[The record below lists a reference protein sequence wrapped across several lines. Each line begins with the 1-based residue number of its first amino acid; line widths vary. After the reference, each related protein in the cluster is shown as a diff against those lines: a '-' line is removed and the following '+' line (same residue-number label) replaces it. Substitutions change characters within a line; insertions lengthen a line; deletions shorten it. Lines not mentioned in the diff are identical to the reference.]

1 MNLKTKRNKRDTTGT
16 RHLSRF
22 NARSYGENQQS
33 GTPEPEDME
42 TLLKSWAEWIEAQG
56 FAPGSVKDHRQK
68 LQGFLEFLD
77 GKDSGRPKGSASL
90 VLECDRKTLSAYQSH
105 LFEIVSKKTGKKLSC
120 NSQINRLTVLKNFY
134 RFLHQTGRIAR
145 NPTEIIVLPHH
156 PKLIP
161 PVLLKSREMK
171 QLLETPDLG
180 NPLGFRDRTIMEVFF
195 ATGMRLS
202 ELTSSAVEDLNFEE
216 SLIHIKHGKGQKQR
230 LVPMGEAA
238 KNWLAEYLQ
247 NVRPILAKSET
258 TQAVFLNRFAHRID
272 KNGWQKKLT
281 EYVKAAGLKKNFTT
295 HCFRHQLATA
305 MLERGADTRHIQEIL
320 GHETLKTTQRYLHV
334 VKAELKR
341 IHAKSHPRESTP
353 FAPVN
358 YQKRSK

>member
-1 MNLKTKRNKRDTTGT
+1 
-16 RHLSRF
+16 
-22 NARSYGENQQS
+22 
-33 GTPEPEDME
+33 ME
-42 TLLKSWAEWIEAQG
+42 TLLKSWGEWIEAQG

-68 LQGFLEFLD
+68 LQGFLDFLD
-77 GKDSGRPKGSASL
+77 GSCP
-90 VLECDRKTLSAYQSH
+90 LEADKKSLSAYQSH
-105 LFEIVSKKTGKKLSC
+105 LFEMTSKKTGKKLSC

-134 RFLHQTGRIAR
+134 RFLQQTGRIAT
-145 NPTEIIVLPHH
+145 NPAEIIVLPRH

-171 QLLETPDLG
+171 KLLDAPDLG

-216 SLIHIKHGKGQKQR
+216 GLIHIKHGKGQKQR

-238 KNWLAEYLQ
+238 RNWLTEYLQ
-247 NVRPILAKSET
+247 NVRPILAKESKT
-258 TQAVFLNRFAHRID
+258 DAVFLNRFARRMD
-272 KNGWQKKLT
+272 KNGWQKKLAQ
-281 EYVKAAGLKKNFTT
+281 YVSSAGIKKSFTT
-295 HCFRHQLATA
+295 HCFRHQLATS

-341 IHAKSHPRESTP
+341 IHAKSHPRES
-353 FAPVN
+353 APVASVS
-358 YQKRSK
+358 YQKRK

>member
-1 MNLKTKRNKRDTTGT
+1 VELEQ
-16 RHLSRF
+16 
-22 NARSYGENQQS
+22 EN
-33 GTPEPEDME
+33 ME
-42 TLLKSWAEWIEAQG
+42 TLLKSWGEWIEAQG

-68 LQGFLEFLD
+68 LQGFIEFLD
-77 GKDSGRPKGSASL
+77 GSDP
-90 VLECDRKTLSAYQSH
+90 LEADKKKLSAYQTH
-105 LFEIVSKKTGKKLSC
+105 LFEMTSKKTGKKLSC

-134 RFLHQTGRIAR
+134 RFLQQTGRIAT
-145 NPTEIIVLPHH
+145 NPAEIIVLPRH

-171 QLLETPDLG
+171 KILDAPDLG

-216 SLIHIKHGKGQKQR
+216 NLIHIKHGKGQKQR

-238 KNWLAEYLQ
+238 RNWLQEYLE
-247 NVRPILAKSET
+247 NVRPILAKQSD
-258 TQAVFLNRFAHRID
+258 TQAVFLNRFARRVD
-272 KNGWQKKLT
+272 KNGWQKKLA
-281 EYVKAAGLKKNFTT
+281 EYVKAAGIKKNFTT

-341 IHAKSHPRESTP
+341 IHKQSHPRER
-353 FAPVN
+353 N
-358 YQKRSK
+358 YVG

>member
-1 MNLKTKRNKRDTTGT
+1 
-16 RHLSRF
+16 
-22 NARSYGENQQS
+22 
-33 GTPEPEDME
+33 ME
-42 TLLKSWAEWIEAQG
+42 TLLEAWGEWIAAQG

-68 LQGFLEFLD
+68 LQGFLEFIR
-77 GKDSGRPKGSASL
+77 GKDPLQLDK
-90 VLECDRKTLSAYQSH
+90 KTLAAYQSH
-105 LFEIVSKKTGKKLSC
+105 LFEMVSKKTGKKLTC

-134 RFLHQTGRIAR
+134 RFLHQTGRIPR
-145 NPTEIIVLPHH
+145 NPAEIIVLPRH

-161 PVLLKSREMK
+161 PVLLKSHELK
-171 QLLETPDLG
+171 QLLNAPDLG

-195 ATGMRLS
+195 ATGMRLT

-216 SLIHIKHGKGQKQR
+216 NLIHIKHGKGQKQR

-238 KNWLAEYLQ
+238 KNWLQEYLQ
-247 NVRPILAKSET
+247 NVRPILTKDSDT
-258 TQAVFLNRFAHRID
+258 TAVFLNRFARRID
-272 KNGWQKKLT
+272 KNGWQKKLA

-295 HCFRHQLATA
+295 HCFRHQLATS

-341 IHAKSHPRESTP
+341 IHAKSHPRESAP
-353 FAPVN
+353 VVPVN
-358 YQKRSK
+358 YGGHRK

>member
-1 MNLKTKRNKRDTTGT
+1 
-16 RHLSRF
+16 
-22 NARSYGENQQS
+22 
-33 GTPEPEDME
+33 ME
-42 TLLKSWAEWIEAQG
+42 TLLKKWGEWIEAQG
-56 FAPGSVKDHRQK
+56 FASGSVKDHRQK

-77 GKDSGRPKGSASL
+77 GKDSGRSQGSASL
-90 VLECDRKTLSAYQSH
+90 VLEADKKTLSAYQSH
-105 LFEIVSKKTGKKLSC
+105 LFELISKKTGKKLSC

-145 NPTEIIVLPHH
+145 NPAEIIVLPRH

-171 QLLETPDLG
+171 KLLETPDLG

-195 ATGMRLS
+195 ATGMRLT
-202 ELTSSAVEDLNFEE
+202 ELTSSAVEDLNFDE

-247 NVRPILAKSET
+247 NVRPILAKDSG
-258 TQAVFLNRFAHRID
+258 TQAVFLNRFARRID

-281 EYVKAAGLKKNFTT
+281 GYVKAAGIRKSFTT
-295 HCFRHQLATA
+295 HCFRHQLATS

-341 IHAKSHPRESTP
+341 IHAKSHPRESAP
-353 FAPVN
+353 VAPVN
-358 YQKRSK
+358 YQRRSK

>member
-1 MNLKTKRNKRDTTGT
+1 
-16 RHLSRF
+16 
-22 NARSYGENQQS
+22 
-33 GTPEPEDME
+33 ME

-68 LQGFLEFLD
+68 LQGFLEFLNS
-77 GKDSGRPKGSASL
+77 KDSGRPKGSASL

-105 LFEIVSKKTGKKLSC
+105 LFEMVSKKTGKKLSC

-145 NPTEIIVLPHH
+145 TPAEIIVLPRH

-171 QLLETPDLG
+171 KLLETPDLG

-195 ATGMRLS
+195 ATGMRLT

-230 LVPMGEAA
+230 LVPMGEVA
-238 KNWLAEYLQ
+238 KNWLQEYLE
-247 NVRPILAKSET
+247 NVRPILAKKSD
-258 TQAVFLNRFAHRID
+258 TQAVFLNRFARRID

-281 EYVKAAGLKKNFTT
+281 EYVKAAGIRKSFTT

-341 IHAKSHPRESTP
+341 IHAKSHPRESAP
-353 FAPVN
+353 VAPVN

>member
-1 MNLKTKRNKRDTTGT
+1 MVEL
-16 RHLSRF
+16 
-22 NARSYGENQQS
+22 EQ
-33 GTPEPEDME
+33 EDME

-56 FAPGSVKDHRQK
+56 FASGSAKDHRQK

-77 GKDSGRPKGSASL
+77 GTDP
-90 VLECDRKTLSAYQSH
+90 LEADKKKLSAYQSH
-105 LFEIVSKKTGKKLSC
+105 LFEMVSKKTGKKLSC

-145 NPTEIIVLPHH
+145 NPAEIIVLPRH

-161 PVLLKSREMK
+161 PVLLKSREMRK
-171 QLLETPDLG
+171 LLETPDLG
-180 NPLGFRDRTIMEVFF
+180 NPLGFRDRTMMEVFF
-195 ATGMRLS
+195 ATGMRLT

-238 KNWLAEYLQ
+238 KNWLQEYLE
-247 NVRPILAKSET
+247 NVRPILAKDSE
-258 TQAVFLNRFAHRID
+258 TQAVFLNRFARRID
-272 KNGWQKKLT
+272 KSGWQKKLT
-281 EYVKAAGLKKNFTT
+281 AYVKAAGIKKSFTT

-341 IHAKSHPRESTP
+341 IHKQSHPRER
-353 FAPVN
+353 N
-358 YQKRSK
+358 YVG

>member
-1 MNLKTKRNKRDTTGT
+1 
-16 RHLSRF
+16 
-22 NARSYGENQQS
+22 
-33 GTPEPEDME
+33 ME

-105 LFEIVSKKTGKKLSC
+105 LFEMVSKKTGKKLSC

-145 NPTEIIVLPHH
+145 NPAEIIVLPRH

-171 QLLETPDLG
+171 KLLETPDLG
-180 NPLGFRDRTIMEVFF
+180 SPLGFRDRTIMEVFF

-258 TQAVFLNRFAHRID
+258 TQAVFLNRFARRID

-281 EYVKAAGLKKNFTT
+281 EYVKAAGIRKSFTT

>member
-1 MNLKTKRNKRDTTGT
+1 
-16 RHLSRF
+16 
-22 NARSYGENQQS
+22 
-33 GTPEPEDME
+33 ME
-42 TLLKSWAEWIEAQG
+42 TLLKKWGEWIEAQG

-77 GKDSGRPKGSASL
+77 GSDP
-90 VLECDRKTLSAYQSH
+90 LEADKKKLSAYQSH
-105 LFEIVSKKTGKKLSC
+105 LFELISKKTGKKLSC

-145 NPTEIIVLPHH
+145 NPAEIIVLPRH

-161 PVLLKSREMK
+161 PVLLKGSEMK
-171 QLLETPDLG
+171 KLLETPDLG

-195 ATGMRLS
+195 ATGMRLT

-238 KNWLAEYLQ
+238 KNWLQEYLQ
-247 NVRPILAKSET
+247 NVRPILAKKSD
-258 TQAVFLNRFAHRID
+258 TQAVFLNRFARRID

-281 EYVKAAGLKKNFTT
+281 EYVKAAGIRKSFTT
-295 HCFRHQLATA
+295 HCFRHQLATS

-341 IHAKSHPRESTP
+341 IHAKSHPRESAP
-353 FAPVN
+353 VAPVN

>member
-1 MNLKTKRNKRDTTGT
+1 MVEL
-16 RHLSRF
+16 
-22 NARSYGENQQS
+22 EQ
-33 GTPEPEDME
+33 EDME
-42 TLLKSWAEWIEAQG
+42 TLLKSWGEWIEAQG

-68 LQGFLEFLD
+68 LQGFLDFLD
-77 GKDSGRPKGSASL
+77 GSCP
-90 VLECDRKTLSAYQSH
+90 LEADKKKLSAYQSH
-105 LFEIVSKKTGKKLSC
+105 LFEMTSKKTGKKLSC

-134 RFLHQTGRIAR
+134 RFLQQTGRIAI
-145 NPTEIIVLPHH
+145 NPAEIIVLPRH

-171 QLLETPDLG
+171 KLLDAPDLG

-216 SLIHIKHGKGQKQR
+216 GLIHIKHGKGQKQR

-238 KNWLAEYLQ
+238 RNWLQEYLE
-247 NVRPILAKSET
+247 NVRPILAKQSD
-258 TQAVFLNRFAHRID
+258 TQAVFLNRFARRMD
-272 KNGWQKKLT
+272 KNGWQKKLAQ
-281 EYVKAAGLKKNFTT
+281 YVSSAGIKKSFTT

-341 IHAKSHPRESTP
+341 IHAKSHPRES
-353 FAPVN
+353 APVASVS
-358 YQKRSK
+358 YQKRK

>member
-1 MNLKTKRNKRDTTGT
+1 MVEL
-16 RHLSRF
+16 
-22 NARSYGENQQS
+22 EQ
-33 GTPEPEDME
+33 EDME
-42 TLLKSWAEWIEAQG
+42 TLLKSWGEWIEAQG

-77 GKDSGRPKGSASL
+77 GKDP
-90 VLECDRKTLSAYQSH
+90 LESDRKTLAAYQSH
-105 LFEIVSKKTGKKLSC
+105 LFETVSKKTGKKLTC

-134 RFLHQTGRIAR
+134 RFLHQTGRIPH
-145 NPTEIIVLPHH
+145 NPAEIIVLPRH

-171 QLLETPDLG
+171 RLLGCPDLG
-180 NPLGFRDRTIMEVFF
+180 NPLGFRDRTMMEVFF

-216 SLIHIKHGKGQKQR
+216 NLIHIKHGKGQKQR

-238 KNWLAEYLQ
+238 KNWLQEYLQ
-247 NVRPILAKSET
+247 KVRPILAKESEPSGRAEAKCKP
-258 TQAVFLNRFAHRID
+258 QPVFLNRFARQMN
-272 KNGWQKKLT
+272 KNGWQKKLA
-281 EYVKAAGLKKNFTT
+281 EYVKTAGIKKSFTT
-295 HCFRHQLATA
+295 HCFRHQLATS
-305 MLERGADTRHIQEIL
+305 MLERGADIRHIQENL

-341 IHAKSHPRESTP
+341 IHAKSHPRESAP
-353 FAPVN
+353 VAPVN
-358 YQKRSK
+358 YQKRK

>member
-1 MNLKTKRNKRDTTGT
+1 M
-16 RHLSRF
+16 
-22 NARSYGENQQS
+22 
-33 GTPEPEDME
+33 
-42 TLLKSWAEWIEAQG
+42 
-56 FAPGSVKDHRQK
+56 
-68 LQGFLEFLD
+68 
-77 GKDSGRPKGSASL
+77 
-90 VLECDRKTLSAYQSH
+90 
-105 LFEIVSKKTGKKLSC
+105 VSKKTGKKLSC

-145 NPTEIIVLPHH
+145 NPAEIIVLPRH

-171 QLLETPDLG
+171 KLLETPDLG
-180 NPLGFRDRTIMEVFF
+180 SPLGFRDRTIMEVFF

-358 YQKRSK
+358 YHKRSK

>member
-1 MNLKTKRNKRDTTGT
+1 MVEL
-16 RHLSRF
+16 
-22 NARSYGENQQS
+22 EQ
-33 GTPEPEDME
+33 EDME

-56 FAPGSVKDHRQK
+56 FASGSVKDHRQK
-68 LQGFLEFLD
+68 LQGFIEFID
-77 GKDSGRPKGSASL
+77 GKDL
-90 VLECDRKTLSAYQSH
+90 LEADKKTLSAYQSH
-105 LFEIVSKKTGKKLSC
+105 LFEMVSKKTGKKLSC

-134 RFLHQTGRIAR
+134 RFLQQTGRIAR
-145 NPTEIIVLPHH
+145 NPAEIIVLPRH

-171 QLLETPDLG
+171 QLLDAPDLG

-195 ATGMRLS
+195 ATGMRLT

-216 SLIHIKHGKGQKQR
+216 GLIHIKHGKGQKQR

-238 KNWLAEYLQ
+238 KNWLGEYLQ
-247 NVRPILAKSET
+247 NVRPILTKGSET
-258 TQAVFLNRFAHRID
+258 EAVFLNRFARRID
-272 KNGWQKKLT
+272 KNGWQKKLA
-281 EYVKAAGLKKNFTT
+281 EYVRAAGIRKNFTT
-295 HCFRHQLATA
+295 HCFRHQLATS

-341 IHAKSHPRESTP
+341 IHAKSHPRES
-353 FAPVN
+353 APVAPIN
-358 YQKRSK
+358 YGKPSK

>member
-1 MNLKTKRNKRDTTGT
+1 MVEL
-16 RHLSRF
+16 
-22 NARSYGENQQS
+22 EQ
-33 GTPEPEDME
+33 EDME
-42 TLLKSWAEWIEAQG
+42 TLLKSWGEWIEAQG

-68 LQGFLEFLD
+68 LQGFLDFLD
-77 GKDSGRPKGSASL
+77 GEGSGRPQGSASL
-90 VLECDRKTLSAYQSH
+90 VLEADKKKLSAYQSH
-105 LFEIVSKKTGKKLSC
+105 LFEMTSKKTGKKLSC

-134 RFLHQTGRIAR
+134 RFLQQTGRIAI
-145 NPTEIIVLPHH
+145 NPAEIIVLPRH

-171 QLLETPDLG
+171 KLLDAPDLG

-216 SLIHIKHGKGQKQR
+216 GLIHIKHGKGQKQR

-238 KNWLAEYLQ
+238 RNWLQEYLE
-247 NVRPILAKSET
+247 NVRPILAKQSD
-258 TQAVFLNRFAHRID
+258 TQAVFLNRFARRMD
-272 KNGWQKKLT
+272 KNGWQKKLAQ
-281 EYVKAAGLKKNFTT
+281 YVSSAGIKKSFTT
-295 HCFRHQLATA
+295 HCFRHQLATS

-341 IHAKSHPRESTP
+341 IHAKSHPRES
-353 FAPVN
+353 APVASVS
-358 YQKRSK
+358 YKKRK

>member
-1 MNLKTKRNKRDTTGT
+1 METFVK
-16 RHLSRF
+16 
-22 NARSYGENQQS
+22 ARKEHGAERPGLGRETDEPQVRPKGEDSVGRSPHQ
-33 GTPEPEDME
+33 
-42 TLLKSWAEWIEAQG
+42 TLLKKWAEWIEAQG

-77 GKDSGRPKGSASL
+77 GSDP
-90 VLECDRKTLSAYQSH
+90 LEANKKKLSAYQSH
-105 LFEIVSKKTGKKLSC
+105 LFELISKKTGKKLSC
-120 NSQINRLTVLKNFY
+120 NSQINRLSVLKNFY

-145 NPTEIIVLPHH
+145 NPAEIIVLPHH

-161 PVLLKSREMK
+161 PVLLKSHEMK
-171 QLLETPDLG
+171 KLLESPDLG

-202 ELTSSAVEDLNFEE
+202 ELTSSAVEDLNFEGN
-216 SLIHIKHGKGQKQR
+216 LIHIKHGKGQKQR

-238 KNWLAEYLQ
+238 KNWLQEYLE
-247 NVRPILAKSET
+247 NVRPILTKSEAGRAESET
-258 TQAVFLNRFAHRID
+258 EAVFLNRFARRID
-272 KNGWQKKLT
+272 KNGWQKKLA

-295 HCFRHQLATA
+295 HCFRHQLATS

-341 IHAKSHPRESTP
+341 IHAKSHPRESAP
-353 FAPVN
+353 VAPVN
-358 YQKRSK
+358 YGGRRK

>member
-1 MNLKTKRNKRDTTGT
+1 
-16 RHLSRF
+16 
-22 NARSYGENQQS
+22 
-33 GTPEPEDME
+33 ME

-77 GKDSGRPKGSASL
+77 GKDL
-90 VLECDRKTLSAYQSH
+90 LEADKKTLAAYQSH
-105 LFEIVSKKTGKKLSC
+105 LFETVSKKTGKKLSC

-134 RFLHQTGRIAR
+134 RFLQQTGRIAR
-145 NPTEIIVLPHH
+145 NPAEIIVLPRH

-195 ATGMRLS
+195 ATGMRLT

-238 KNWLAEYLQ
+238 RNWLHEYLE
-247 NVRPILAKSET
+247 NVRPILSKDSNT
-258 TQAVFLNRFAHRID
+258 TAVFLNRFAKRID
-272 KNGWQKKLT
+272 KNGWQKKLA

-295 HCFRHQLATA
+295 HCFRHQLATS

-341 IHAKSHPRESTP
+341 IHAKSHPREA
-353 FAPVN
+353 APVAPIN
-358 YQKRSK
+358 YGKPRR

>member
-1 MNLKTKRNKRDTTGT
+1 LRQVVE
-16 RHLSRF
+16 L
-22 NARSYGENQQS
+22 
-33 GTPEPEDME
+33 EPEDME

-56 FAPGSVKDHRQK
+56 FAPGSAKDHRQK

-77 GKDSGRPKGSASL
+77 GGDP
-90 VLECDRKTLSAYQSH
+90 LEADKKKLSAYQSH
-105 LFEIVSKKTGKKLSC
+105 LFETVSKKTGKKLSC

-195 ATGMRLS
+195 ATGMRLT

-238 KNWLAEYLQ
+238 KNWLGEYLQ

>member
-1 MNLKTKRNKRDTTGT
+1 
-16 RHLSRF
+16 
-22 NARSYGENQQS
+22 
-33 GTPEPEDME
+33 ME

-56 FAPGSVKDHRQK
+56 FAAGSVKDHRQK
-68 LQGFLEFLD
+68 LQGFLDFLGGED
-77 GKDSGRPKGSASL
+77 PIEADKQKLA
-90 VLECDRKTLSAYQSH
+90 AYQSH
-105 LFEIVSKKTGKKLSC
+105 LFELVSKKTGKKLSC

-134 RFLHQTGRIAR
+134 RFLHQTGRIAQ
-145 NPTEIIVLPHH
+145 NPAETIVLPRH

-171 QLLETPDLG
+171 KLLDAPDLG
-180 NPLGFRDRTIMEVFF
+180 NPLGFRDRVMMEVFF

-202 ELTSSAVEDLNFEE
+202 ELISLAVEDLNFDDA
-216 SLIHIKHGKGQKQR
+216 LVLIKHGKGQKQR
-230 LVPMGEAA
+230 LVPMGEVAG
-238 KNWLAEYLQ
+238 NWLQEYLE
-247 NVRPILAKSET
+247 NVRPILAKKNQGDGGRTE
-258 TQAVFLNRFAHRID
+258 AKCKPDAPIFLNRFGCRMD

-281 EYVKAAGLKKNFTT
+281 QYVCSAGIKKSFTT

-353 FAPVN
+353 SAPIN
-358 YQKRSK
+358 YRKNRK

>member
-1 MNLKTKRNKRDTTGT
+1 MEL
-16 RHLSRF
+16 
-22 NARSYGENQQS
+22 EQ
-33 GTPEPEDME
+33 EDME
-42 TLLKSWAEWIEAQG
+42 TLLKSWGEWIEAQG

-68 LQGFLEFLD
+68 LKGFLTFLD
-77 GKDSGRPKGSASL
+77 GKDP
-90 VLECDRKTLSAYQSH
+90 LEADRKTLSAYQSH
-105 LFEIVSKKTGKKLSC
+105 LFEMISKKTGKKLSC

-134 RFLHQTGRIAR
+134 RFLQQTGRIVK
-145 NPTEIIVLPHH
+145 NPAEIIVLPRH

-171 QLLETPDLG
+171 KLLETPDLG

-216 SLIHIKHGKGQKQR
+216 GIFHIKHGKGQKQR

-238 KNWLAEYLQ
+238 KNWLQEYLE
-247 NVRPILAKSET
+247 NVRPILVKDSQ
-258 TQAVFLNRFAHRID
+258 TQALFLNRFSRCID

-281 EYVKAAGLKKNFTT
+281 QYVSSAGLKKNFTT
-295 HCFRHQLATA
+295 HCFRHQLATS

-341 IHAKSHPRESTP
+341 IHKQSHPRER
-353 FAPVN
+353 N
-358 YQKRSK
+358 YVG